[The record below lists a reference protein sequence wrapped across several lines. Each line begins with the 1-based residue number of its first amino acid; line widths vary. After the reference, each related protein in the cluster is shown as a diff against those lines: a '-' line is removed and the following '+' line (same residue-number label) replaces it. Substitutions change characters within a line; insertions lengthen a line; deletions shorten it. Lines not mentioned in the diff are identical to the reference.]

1 MTYKEFKRKAAD
13 KIWSKVHGAA
23 KGTPFYL
30 YIFKSYWHY
39 LLHARQTFRPTEE
52 MYYGARPNPGAGI
65 GHQLAN
71 WIDGYWWAT
80 KRFHMRFVHFHF
92 STKRWDEF
100 LGFGEGEA
108 RVEELRKRGYK
119 LRRLPAFSD
128 EEPASV
134 ELVKSIMASYQ
145 GSRVMFWPPQDHFYK
160 EQYGVMDEIRRKFRS
175 APARSNDKMEYSA
188 EKFNIAIHVRRTVI
202 IEGKVINETPEIR
215 EKRWL
220 SNDYYEKVLRQVL
233 DNINPGKPIAIWI
246 FSTGK
251 AEEFEEFARYGEVHF
266 CSDMDEY
273 NSFAHLVF
281 ADLLITS
288 KSSFSYK
295 PALLNTGIKVC
306 PRNFWHGYPDAPDWV
321 LCENDGSFDAGK
333 LKALFK

>member
-13 KIWSKVHGAA
+13 KIWGKVHGAA

-108 RVEELRKRGYK
+108 RVEQLRKRGYK

-175 APARSNDKMEYSA
+175 APARSNDTLVYLKDN
-188 EKFNIAIHVRRTVI
+188 FNIAVHVRRGDI
-202 IEGKVINETPEIR
+202 MGDPDSPLMKQR
-215 EKRWL
+215 FL
-220 SNDYYEKVLRQVL
+220 SNDYFVKVLRAVL
-233 DNINPGKPIAIWI
+233 DNIAPAKPVHIYF
-246 FSTGK
+246 FSQGRP
-251 AEEFEEFARYGEVHF
+251 EDYPEFAGLPNLHWCLTMGAQESFLHF
-266 CSDMDEY
+266 
-273 NSFAHLVF
+273 VF

-321 LCENDGSFDAGK
+321 LCENDGTVDADK
-333 LKALFK
+333 LRKLFN